1 MLGSVI
7 TAMVTPFRADGA
19 VDFERFR
26 ELATYLV
33 ENGSDGLVVCGTT
46 GESPTLSDAEKL
58 DLFRV
63 AVDEV
68 GGRATV
74 IAGTGTYDTGHSAAL
89 TKEATKLGVDAILV
103 VTPYY
108 NKPPQRAIVRHF
120 EEIAGATHLPVVAY
134 NIPGRVVINI
144 ESETIARLAEI
155 ENVVAVKQAHD
166 DREQARFIAEETRLD
181 LYSGDDPN
189 TFAFLELGGVGVVS
203 VTAHLWGPQIAEM
216 IRRPPRR
223 RRRGRAGAARGAA
236 AGLRPPA
243 DPDEPDP
250 DQGGAQPHGPRGRRT
265 PAADGRAGRERARA
279 DPLLSRAVGA
289 SRSRVGVAALDSAPM
304 GECRII
310 PLGGLGE
317 VGKNMTVYEADGAI
331 VVVDAGLAFP
341 RDEHLGVDLVL
352 PDFSYLRD
360 REQMVRAVVLTHG
373 HEDHVGAL
381 PYLMREVRVPLVL
394 ATRLTLA
401 LVKSKLDEHGLLRSA
416 ELRELAPGDEPVE
429 LGPFRLEFI
438 RMAHSIPDAA
448 AVMLE
453 TPGGRCVHTGD
464 YKLDHTPVDGQRTDV
479 GRLAEIGSRG
489 VDLLLGDSTNAERAG
504 VTESERV
511 VGEAFRQIF
520 PSREGRILVSSFASN
535 VHRMQQAADVGVDC
549 GRKVAFVGRSMRKN
563 ANIARSL
570 GYMDVP
576 EEAILRPHELAE
588 LPRGEQLILCT
599 GSQGEPMSAMTRIA
613 YNDHPAVSVEAGD
626 TVIISAKPIPGNE
639 LRVHD
644 AINRLAKMGAE
655 VLHEDNAPVHV
666 SGHGKA
672 EELRTMIGL
681 LRPKA
686 VMPVHGEFRMLAA
699 HAQLAREGGVPDDR
713 IVMAENGSVVELRD
727 GVTRIVGEVEAGM
740 TFVDGL
746 GVGDVHD
753 VALRDRRK
761 LSEDGIL
768 IVVATLAA
776 QDGGGLTA
784 PPELIARGF
793 GEGAEPLLEELR
805 EEANRVLRELL
816 ADDVTEIKLLQEHLH
831 DALGGIVYDRT
842 RRRPMVLPVIVEV

>member
-1 MLGSVI
+1 M
-7 TAMVTPFRADGA
+7 
-19 VDFERFR
+19 
-26 ELATYLV
+26 
-33 ENGSDGLVVCGTT
+33 
-46 GESPTLSDAEKL
+46 
-58 DLFRV
+58 
-63 AVDEV
+63 
-68 GGRATV
+68 
-74 IAGTGTYDTGHSAAL
+74 
-89 TKEATKLGVDAILV
+89 GV
-103 VTPYY
+103 
-108 NKPPQRAIVRHF
+108 
-120 EEIAGATHLPVVAY
+120 
-134 NIPGRVVINI
+134 
-144 ESETIARLAEI
+144 
-155 ENVVAVKQAHD
+155 
-166 DREQARFIAEETRLD
+166 
-181 LYSGDDPN
+181 
-189 TFAFLELGGVGVVS
+189 
-203 VTAHLWGPQIAEM
+203 
-216 IRRPPRR
+216 
-223 RRRGRAGAARGAA
+223 
-236 AGLRPPA
+236 
-243 DPDEPDP
+243 
-250 DQGGAQPHGPRGRRT
+250 
-265 PAADGRAGRERARA
+265 
-279 DPLLSRAVGA
+279 
-289 SRSRVGVAALDSAPM
+289 
-304 GECRII
+304 CRII

-317 VGKNMTVYEADGAI
+317 VGKNMTVYEAEGAI

-352 PDFSYLRD
+352 PDFSYLED
-360 REQMVRAVVLTHG
+360 REEMVRAVVLTHG
-373 HEDHVGAL
+373 HEDHVGSL
-381 PYLMREVRVPLVL
+381 PYLMREVRVPLVI

-401 LVKSKLDEHGLLRSA
+401 LVKSKLDEHGLANAA
-416 ELRELAPGDEPVE
+416 ELREMAPGDEPVQ
-429 LGPFRLEFI
+429 LGPFRLELV

-448 AVMLE
+448 AVVLE
-453 TPGGRCVHTGD
+453 TPGGRVVHTGD

-479 GRLAEIGSRG
+479 GRLAEVGSRG
-489 VDLLLGDSTNAERAG
+489 VYLLLGDSTNAERAG

-563 ANIARSL
+563 ANIARNL

-576 EEAILRPHELAE
+576 EEAILRPNELAE
-588 LPRGEQLILCT
+588 LPRNEQLILCT

-613 YNDHPAVSVEAGD
+613 YNDHPAVHVEAGD

-672 EELRTMIGL
+672 EELRTIIGL
-681 LRPKA
+681 VRPKA

-699 HAQLAREGGVPDDR
+699 HAQLAREGGVPEDR
-713 IVMAENGSVVELRD
+713 IVLAENGSVVELRD
-727 GVTRIVGEVEAGM
+727 GVPRIVGEVEAGM

-793 GEGAEPLLEELR
+793 GEQAEPLLDELR
-805 EEANRVLRELL
+805 EEAARVLAELIG
-816 ADDVTEIKLLQEHLH
+816 DDVTEIKLLQEHLH